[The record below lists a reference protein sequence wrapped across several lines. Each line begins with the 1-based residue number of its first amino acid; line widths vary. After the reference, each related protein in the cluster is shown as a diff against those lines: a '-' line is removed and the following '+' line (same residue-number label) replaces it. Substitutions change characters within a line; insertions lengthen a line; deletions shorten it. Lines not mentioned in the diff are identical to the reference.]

1 MPAEVQPAPSRSL
14 DGRTIRHAMGLYREV
29 LEVHRREI
37 DSLNVYPVADGD
49 TGTNL
54 LLTQQSV
61 VEALAALDPGE
72 EDLAILRPV
81 ICRAALMGARGNSG
95 VILAQILRGILDRL
109 PSGAFG
115 TSGASGGSGVSGPSV
130 GPGTA
135 ADVVAGLWHATEE
148 AYRAVARPVEGTA
161 LSVMRDAAAAAEEAS
176 RGSGD
181 VLQVL
186 DAALAGARESLARTT
201 ELLPQLRRAGVV
213 DAGGKGLVLLFDAL
227 RAALCGELPSEPVG
241 PLGPLGRPESEGP
254 GATPAMPGQER
265 ASLGFEVQ
273 YLLEAGDEEVPGLRS
288 VLAGL
293 GTSLVVVGG
302 GGVVKVHVHTGQPGA
317 AVEAA
322 LEAGRPRQISISSL
336 DGQVG
341 CLVRTAVEEAAGVLA
356 ATHAS
361 ALVAVAEGE
370 GLVRTFRSLGASVV
384 VGGPGNN
391 PAVADLVRAIRAAP
405 SSSVLVLPNHRN
417 VVPAAERA
425 AGEVSKDVTVVPAR
439 SIPAGIAAAAVFNPN
454 ATSEENAEALR
465 AAAAGCGSG
474 EVVQAERDADTPTG
488 AVRRGAWLGM
498 AEGRA
503 VSVGLAGSPSEAAS
517 AWAVGPGAPAVEV
530 VRHLAREDSGVVTLV
545 VGDGAGAE
553 ERSQVEAAIRETF
566 PGLDVEIVDGGQP
579 RFPFLI
585 GVE

>member
-1 MPAEVQPAPSRSL
+1 MA
-14 DGRTIRHAMGLYREV
+14 LYREA
-29 LEVHRREI
+29 LEAHRQEI
-37 DSLNVYPVADGD
+37 DSLNVYPVPDGD

-54 LLTQQSV
+54 LLTQQAV

-72 EDLAILRPV
+72 EDLDVLRPV
-81 ICRAALMGARGNSG
+81 ISRAALMGARGNSG
-95 VILAQILRGILDRL
+95 VILAQILRGILERL
-109 PSGAFG
+109 P
-115 TSGASGGSGVSGPSV
+115 TGVSG

-176 RGSGD
+176 RGAED
-181 VLQVL
+181 VLQVF
-186 DAALAGARESLARTT
+186 DAALAGARASLARTT
-201 ELLPQLRRAGVV
+201 ELLPELRRAGVV

-241 PLGPLGRPESEGP
+241 PFGPLGRPETGDP
-254 GATPAMPGQER
+254 GGTPSVPVREM
-265 ASLGFEVQ
+265 ASFGFEVQ
-273 YLLEAGDEEVPGLRS
+273 YLLEAGDEEVSGLRS

-302 GGVVKVHVHTGQPGA
+302 GGVVKVHVHTDQPGA

-322 LEAGRPRQISISSL
+322 LDAGRPRQISISSL
-336 DGQVG
+336 DGQAG
-341 CLVRTAVEEAAGVLA
+341 CPPRSSGETETEAEVLS

-361 ALVAVAEGE
+361 ALVAVAEGD

-384 VGGPGNN
+384 EGGPGNN
-391 PAVADLVRAIRAAP
+391 PAVADLVRAIQAAP

-425 AGEVSKDVTVVPAR
+425 AVEVSKAVIVVQAR
-439 SIPAGIAAAAVFNPN
+439 SIPAGIAAAAVFNPD
-454 ATSEENAEALR
+454 ATPVENAEALR
-465 AAAAGCGSG
+465 AAAAGCTSG
-474 EVVQAERDADTPTG
+474 ELVRAERDADTPAG

-498 AEGRA
+498 ADGRA
-503 VSVGLAGSPSEAAS
+503 VSVGRAGSSAGSAS
-517 AWAVGPGAPAVEV
+517 APESGAGTAAVEV
-530 VRHLAREDSGVVTLV
+530 VRHLAREGSEVVTLV
-545 VGDGAGAE
+545 VGAAAGAE
-553 ERSQVEAAIRETF
+553 ERSQVETAIREAF
-566 PGLDVEIVDGGQP
+566 PGLEVEIVDGGQP
-579 RFPFLI
+579 RYPFLI